1 MAITGKVIDEIKT
14 GGELGRPYSCRC
26 NKYIWQACH
35 YCGKERWVTLQKGK
49 PVSLWC
55 RPCGIS
61 GERSWRWNGGRCRI
75 TEGYI
80 SLWLPTNS
88 FFLQM
93 ADKNRRVLEHRLVM
107 AKHLGRCLHRWE
119 IIHHKNGVKDDNRIE
134 NLELSTRSGHSASH
148 NSGYS
153 GGYRKGYLDGQSKYL
168 GELKDE
174 IGMLRRQ
181 IKQAE
186 MGVV

>member
-1 MAITGKVIDEIKT
+1 
-14 GGELGRPYSCRC
+14 
-26 NKYIWQACH
+26 
-35 YCGKERWVTLQKGK
+35 
-49 PVSLWC
+49 
-55 RPCGIS
+55 
-61 GERSWRWNGGRCRI
+61 
-75 TEGYI
+75 
-80 SLWLPTNS
+80 
-88 FFLQM
+88 M